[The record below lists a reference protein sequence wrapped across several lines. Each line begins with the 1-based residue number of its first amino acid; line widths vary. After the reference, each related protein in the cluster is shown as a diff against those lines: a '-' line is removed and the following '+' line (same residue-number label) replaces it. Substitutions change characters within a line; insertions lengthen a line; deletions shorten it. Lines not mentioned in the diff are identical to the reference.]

1 MWCERP
7 RSDESSQLANG
18 GANAHSIYRMVERES
33 TKQRVANDTNRR
45 LEETSLSWFFATKFD
60 ERGSINPDAE
70 PCESFNN
77 NPIIL
82 HEGDIRELSRM
93 PSASR
98 DFIEFAKSAMADDK
112 CVYVDV
118 SW

>member
-1 MWCERP
+1 MHIQFIAWSSENRP
-7 RSDESSQLANG
+7 NNEWRTIQTGDISPEFSLDENG
-18 GANAHSIYRMVERES
+18 
-33 TKQRVANDTNRR
+33 

-93 PSASR
+93 PSVSQ
-98 DFIEFAKSAMADDK
+98 DFISFAKSAMADDK